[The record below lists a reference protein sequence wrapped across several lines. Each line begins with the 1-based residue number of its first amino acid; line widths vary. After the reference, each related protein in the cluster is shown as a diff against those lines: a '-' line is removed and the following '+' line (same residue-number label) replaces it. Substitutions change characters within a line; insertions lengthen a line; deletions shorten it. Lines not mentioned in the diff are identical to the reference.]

1 MISSI
6 VLACCL
12 AVLGFAACQPEV
24 VQVVATPT
32 PGPTQTPFIVTREV
46 PVQVVA
52 TPTLGPTQTPFIV
65 TREVPIQVA
74 ATPEPTLT
82 PTISPSATPIPRGSS
97 RFDPVPLKEPGIGM
111 VDGRTFEVT
120 VTDVIRGSAAY
131 DQLRAVN
138 QFNDPPISN
147 HEWLLF
153 NIRVH
158 YIDSPENEAVRFRFL
173 DLDVLATAGATY
185 EYHSAVQPSPSFDF
199 SVFPGGTA
207 EGWEVWQVRT
217 DDPRPLL
224 IFGADS
230 RLLG

>member
-1 MISSI
+1 MISSM

-65 TREVPIQVA
+65 TREVPVQVA
-74 ATPEPTLT
+74 ATPEPALT

-111 VDGRTFEVT
+111 VDGRTYEVT

-138 QFNDPPISN
+138 QFNDPRSG
-147 HEWLLF
+147 WVGKRKYMRVDCF
-153 NIRVH
+153 NCACQIPW
-158 YIDSPENEAVRFRFL
+158 S
-173 DLDVLATAGATY
+173 
-185 EYHSAVQPSPSFDF
+185 
-199 SVFPGGTA
+199 
-207 EGWEVWQVRT
+207 
-217 DDPRPLL
+217 
-224 IFGADS
+224 
-230 RLLG
+230 